1 MNEERGKEETRER
14 ERERG
19 GIYAGMTTFM
29 TIGMV
34 AKVNFIL

>member
-14 ERERG
+14 ERGG